1 MSFGRGD
8 IVVPESVEATA
19 LAIAQR
25 ANNDLFAATAGGAF
39 DHATTA
45 VSTTI
50 PAALNTGI
58 TSTSSLLQLI
68 AASTAEQDRI
78 NQNTQ
83 LINRVVYILEANGM
97 TT

>member
-1 MSFGRGD
+1 MTDFSRTDFVAPAD
-8 IVVPESVEATA
+8 VQKTA

-25 ANNDLFAATAGGAF
+25 YRGTGDSTFVPTASGAF
-39 DHATTA
+39 DHGTTS

-50 PAALNTGI
+50 PAAL
-58 TSTSSLLQLI
+58 STTTI
-68 AASTAEQDRI
+68 STQAQDRI

-97 TT
+97 TS